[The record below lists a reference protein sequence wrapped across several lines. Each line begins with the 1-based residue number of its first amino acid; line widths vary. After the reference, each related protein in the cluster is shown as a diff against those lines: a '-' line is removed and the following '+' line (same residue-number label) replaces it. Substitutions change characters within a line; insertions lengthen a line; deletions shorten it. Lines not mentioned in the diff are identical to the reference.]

1 MKSGPDNLRCC
12 SSQRREVR
20 WPKSCDRRRRRERLW
35 IVIPV
40 DIVRPANRILPW
52 HQEGVAVRARPRATG
67 AADRHRVAVLK
78 REDVIETP
86 APDQGVAYAAQ
97 ASEEV
102 FALAE
107 WQLITAA
114 EVEDVPHVEIS
125 QPIVFPNAEPGN
137 VRSAEA
143 PITTTIE
150 QVMGVGADLGVSVRS
165 KEVQTVV
172 VSPRPF
178 ELQRM
183 VIAAA
188 FRRRITG
195 ASSEILEGLMV
206 IGVQTG
212 GHELSHVV
220 RPREGLQVARQRA
233 HIAQVNG
240 VIWRQLV
247 LQSEIKRLGI
257 RSNVL
262 ELYAPQRK
270 PAGIHDRRIERDA
283 GETRLKGPN
292 PAD

>member
-1 MKSGPDNLRCC
+1 MCLG
-12 SSQRREVR
+12 
-20 WPKSCDRRRRRERLW
+20 
-35 IVIPV
+35 VI
-40 DIVRPANRILPW
+40 
-52 HQEGVAVRARPRATG
+52 
-67 AADRHRVAVLK
+67 
-78 REDVIETP
+78 
-86 APDQGVAYAAQ
+86 
-97 ASEEV
+97 
-102 FALAE
+102 
-107 WQLITAA
+107 
-114 EVEDVPHVEIS
+114 
-125 QPIVFPNAEPGN
+125 
-137 VRSAEA
+137 
-143 PITTTIE
+143 
-150 QVMGVGADLGVSVRS
+150 LGVSVSS
-165 KEVQTVV
+165 KEAQTVV

-188 FRRRITG
+188 FRSRITG

-247 LQSEIKRLGI
+247 PQSEVERLGI
-257 RSNVL
+257 RSNVV

-270 PAGIHDRRIERDA
+270 PAGMHDRRIERDA

-292 PAD
+292 PTGWLIGVLVGYGIGIVGVIEGETELE